1 MNGTGLFGRRQKVA
15 LYFDSAFR
23 HFDSF
28 MQLKLF
34 AGGRADR
41 YRQGVVFDQRKVAT
55 DVTNWRLMHR
65 MLAENIPM
73 ALIME
78 DDFILPEGG
87 KPKAFETAPASQLL
101 TRLFRGS
108 DLGRTVLQNTLHGA
122 CRGGR
127 PHTACQ

>member
-1 MNGTGLFGRRQKVA
+1 LDFVGKLLFTSV
-15 LYFDSAFR
+15 LHSNSLFN
-23 HFDSF
+23 SF

-34 AGGRADR
+34 KGGRADR

-87 KPKAFETAPASQLL
+87 KSKASETAPASQLR
-101 TRLFRGS
+101 TPLFRGS
-108 DLGRTVLQNTLHGA
+108 DLGRTVLQKTLHGNR
-122 CRGGR
+122 RGGR
-127 PHTACQ
+127 RHTACK